1 MADEVEQEEAPQ
13 EEEQAPEEAGEGGA
27 AAGNPMEGRMAQLE
41 SGLNHITS
49 MLGELSGRMSAPR
62 QAGPSEEDRVRE
74 ELMDPTERAINQL
87 RKEMAGLAGVVKDT
101 HIRTADSHD
110 YNAFHSQAQGDPKSP
125 HAKYGKQVEQMV
137 ADARRQGIKV
147 PPREVLLDVLVGKET
162 RKRYSEFKK
171 AAPVV
176 KKASSSAEKPPPGR
190 GDTGG
195 AARSMSKDTNKAM
208 RERLKAQ
215 IV

>member
-13 EEEQAPEEAGEGGA
+13 EEEQAPEEAAEGGA
-27 AAGNPMEGRMAQLE
+27 AAGNLMEGRMAQLE

-62 QAGPSEEDRVRE
+62 QAGSSEEDRVRE

-101 HIRTADSHD
+101 HIRTADNHD
-110 YNAFHSQAQGDPKSP
+110 YSDFHTKANSGKHPAHG
-125 HAKYGKQVEQMV
+125 KYAPQIEQMI
-137 ADARRQGIKV
+137 ADLRRQGKTP
-147 PPREVLLDVLVGKET
+147 PPREILLYTLAGKDVVNRASGAKG
-162 RKRYSEFKK
+162 
-171 AAPVV
+171 PVV

-195 AARSMSKDTNKAM
+195 AVRTMSKDTNKAM